1 MNLNID
7 DSEFISIKTFSN
19 PISRKILVIL
29 APAPKGDYNYNFLL
43 DKTDKK
49 RIMDLLEV
57 DNPFKIDF
65 RNVADGF
72 GNLTQAVAEVNKLK
86 IGWDAL
92 GYTTTVIGN
101 AFVDDSNILYINW
114 K

>member
-1 MNLNID
+1 MFNID
-7 DSEFISIKTFSN
+7 DSEFIAIKTFSN

-43 DKTDKK
+43 DRTDKK

-72 GNLTQAVAEVNKLK
+72 GTEAQAMEEVNRLK

-92 GYTTTVIGN
+92 GYTTTVIGTS
-101 AFVDDSNILYINW
+101 FVDESNTLHINW

>member
-1 MNLNID
+1 MILNIE

-29 APAPKGDYNYNFLL
+29 APAPKGEYNYNFLL
-43 DKTDKK
+43 DGTDKK

-72 GNLTQAVAEVNKLK
+72 GTEAQAMEEINRLK
-86 IGWDAL
+86 TGWTAL

-101 AFVDDSNILYINW
+101 AFVDDSNTLHINW
-114 K
+114 

>member
-1 MNLNID
+1 MFNIE

-43 DKTDKK
+43 DGTDKK

-86 IGWDAL
+86 IGWNAL
-92 GYTTTVIGN
+92 GYTTTIIGTS
-101 AFVDDSNILYINW
+101 FVDDSNILHINW